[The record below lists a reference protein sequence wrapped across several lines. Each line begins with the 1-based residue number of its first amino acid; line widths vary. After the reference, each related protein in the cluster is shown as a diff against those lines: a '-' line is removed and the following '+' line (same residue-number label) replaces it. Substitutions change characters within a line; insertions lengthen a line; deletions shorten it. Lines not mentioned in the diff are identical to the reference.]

1 MTLTTEKTPS
11 EPAKAPV
18 GPARTAASR
27 PQWRDRLGGPA
38 LFTAIAVLALVVA
51 PLALEPFRLGL
62 LAKYLCFAIVAL
74 GIGLAWGQ
82 GGMLTLG
89 QGVFFGLGG
98 YAMGMH
104 LKLVDAQGDLP
115 DFMVWSGVEQLPA
128 LWRPF
133 ANPVFALAMV
143 VVAPVLVALVLGTLV
158 FRQRVRGA
166 YFAILTQALAAAFV
180 ILLVG
185 QQGLTGGTNG
195 LTNYYDLFGQDLA
208 ADSTQRGL
216 YLVVAVVLG
225 LLYLGA
231 RQLVR
236 SRFGRLLIAVR
247 DGEDRVRFLGYNP
260 ATVKT
265 ITFAISAGTA
275 GLAGAL
281 FVPVVGIIS
290 PALLGVVPSL
300 ELVVA
305 VAVGGRFA
313 LGGAVLGAVVM
324 GYAKTSFSEQFA
336 DGWLYLQ
343 GALFILVMT
352 LAPKGIVGL
361 AAMLRH
367 SRAGSRV
374 AGLLGGPWRR
384 GAGTAQEEP
393 AGSPGGPGDGPGDD
407 PRGGPGAG
415 TGGKPDGSPVGKEG
429 VA

>member
-1 MTLTTEKTPS
+1 MSTVVTSKDASVAPLPPGRPS
-11 EPAKAPV
+11 WRARLQ
-18 GPARTAASR
+18 GPAV
-27 PQWRDRLGGPA
+27 
-38 LFTAIAVLALVVA
+38 FTAVAVLALVVA
-51 PLALEPFRLGL
+51 PLVLEPFRLGL
-62 LAKYLCFAIVAL
+62 LAKYLVYAIVAL

-82 GGMLTLG
+82 GGMLVLG

-98 YAMGMH
+98 YAMGMY
-104 LKLVDAQGDLP
+104 LKLTEAQGGLP
-115 DFMVWSGVEQLPA
+115 DFMVWSGVEELPA
-128 LWRPF
+128 LWAPF
-133 ANPVFALAMV
+133 ANPVFALAMA
-143 VVAPVLVALVLGTLV
+143 VVAPVVVAALLGALV

-195 LTNYYDLFGQDLA
+195 LTNFFELFGQDLA
-208 ADSTQRGL
+208 LDSTQRGL
-216 YLVVAVVLG
+216 YFVVAVVLG

-231 RQLVR
+231 RQLVN
-236 SRFGRLLIAVR
+236 SRFGRLLVAVR

-265 ITFAISAGTA
+265 VTFAISAGMA

-313 LGGAVLGAVVM
+313 LAGAVLGAVVM
-324 GYAKTSFSEQFA
+324 NYAKTVFSEELSSA
-336 DGWLYLQ
+336 WLYLQ

-352 LAPKGIVGL
+352 LAPKGII
-361 AAMLRH
+361 
-367 SRAGSRV
+367 
-374 AGLLGGPWRR
+374 GLLRR
-384 GAGTAQEEP
+384 RKEAAG
-393 AGSPGGPGDGPGDD
+393 
-407 PRGGPGAG
+407 
-415 TGGKPDGSPVGKEG
+415 
-429 VA
+429 

>member
-1 MTLTTEKTPS
+1 MNLARLK
-11 EPAKAPV
+11 
-18 GPARTAASR
+18 GPGVFAAV
-27 PQWRDRLGGPA
+27 
-38 LFTAIAVLALVVA
+38 AVLALVVA
-51 PLALEPFRLGL
+51 PLLLEPFRLGL

-82 GGMLTLG
+82 GGMLALG

-98 YAMGMH
+98 YAMAMH

-128 LWRPF
+128 LWKPF

-143 VVAPVLVALVLGTLV
+143 VIGPMLIATVLGLLV

-195 LTNYYDLFGQDLA
+195 LTNFFDLFGQDLA

-216 YLVVAVVLG
+216 YFAVAIATG

-231 RQLVR
+231 RQLVN
-236 SRFGRLLIAVR
+236 SRFGRLLVAVR
-247 DGEDRVRFLGYNP
+247 DGEDRVRFLGYDP
-260 ATVKT
+260 ARVKT
-265 ITFAISAGTA
+265 VTFAISAGMA

-313 LGGAVLGAVVM
+313 LAGAILGAVVM

-352 LAPKGIVGL
+352 LAPKGILGL
-361 AAMLRH
+361 AASARDALARRRTAR
-367 SRAGSRV
+367 SGDPEPPPADAPGRRV
-374 AGLLGGPWRR
+374 M
-384 GAGTAQEEP
+384 EE
-393 AGSPGGPGDGPGDD
+393 
-407 PRGGPGAG
+407 
-415 TGGKPDGSPVGKEG
+415 